1 MHNLYRFAVAG
12 LVAATLASSS
22 PAEILHFHAALT
34 GKAEPDNTGSDATA
48 EAKVRV
54 DTVHGRVSVRM
65 AVHGITTDQLWKKLV
80 AAPIGPVHFHEYK
93 DDGSVVLAL
102 PLPYGATYHAT
113 RDGFRIVSRDYD
125 YAAGAKLLA
134 SALSFD
140 DFVAAMKAGKV
151 ILNVHTDKFNPG
163 EIGGKV
169 ETDDES
175 APASTGY

>member
-1 MHNLYRFAVAG
+1 MHKLCRFAAAALAFAAWAPAG
-12 LVAATLASSS
+12 
-22 PAEILHFHAALT
+22 AEILHFRAVLT
-34 GKAEPDNTGSDATA
+34 GKAEPDNTGSNATA
-48 EAKVRV
+48 EARVRV
-54 DTVHGRVSVRM
+54 DTVRQLVSVRM
-65 AVHGITTDQLWKKLV
+65 AVHGITIDQLWKKLV

-102 PLPYGATYHAT
+102 PLPYGPTYHST

-125 YAAGAKLLA
+125 YAAGAQLLG
-134 SALSFD
+134 STLSFE
-140 DFVAAMKAGKV
+140 DFVAAMKASKV